1 LEFPPA
7 SRRWFEYLKGVVKM
21 SLKLALIFS
30 GRKNVST
37 IIRPA
42 GENYFRRRLGLA

>member
-1 LEFPPA
+1 LAFPPEK
-7 SRRWFEYLKGVVKM
+7 RRRFEYLKGVVKM

-37 IIRPA
+37 IIIPT
-42 GENYFRRRLGLA
+42 GENYFRHRLVLA